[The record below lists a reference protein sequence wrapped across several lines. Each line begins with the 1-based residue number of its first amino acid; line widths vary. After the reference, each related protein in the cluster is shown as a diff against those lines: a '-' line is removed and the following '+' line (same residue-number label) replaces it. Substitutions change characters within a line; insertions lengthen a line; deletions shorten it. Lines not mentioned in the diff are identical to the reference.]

1 MKRGRWIGLVGLAIA
16 LLVGLYVGSPYM
28 AFNALREGVVEHDTA
43 RLEQLVDFADVRE
56 GLKADLNAILM
67 AKFNADPEMK
77 SNPFA
82 ALGAVM
88 IPGIVNAGVDK
99 AVTPEGLSKIIEEGR
114 LGDKDGSA
122 KPTGPEPYKA
132 PTEFRLG
139 YRKLDRFVAER
150 ETAKGSLKLV
160 MARCGLFSWRVIRIE
175 LPKDLLAEDFD
186 TARAKAAQ
194 P

>member
-1 MKRGRWIGLVGLAIA
+1 MKRGRWIGLVVLAIA
-16 LLVGLYVGSPYM
+16 LLAGLYFGSPYM
-28 AFNALREGVVEHDTA
+28 AFNALREGIVEEDTA
-43 RLEQLVDFADVRE
+43 RLERLVDFADVRE
-56 GLKADLNAILM
+56 GLKTDLNAILM

-99 AVTPEGLSKIIEEGR
+99 AVTPDGIGKIIEEGR
-114 LGDKDGSA
+114 LGKTDGSA
-122 KPTGPEPYKA
+122 KPAARKPNKA
-132 PTEFRLG
+132 STEFRLG

-150 ETAKGSLKLV
+150 DTEKGPLKLV

-186 TARAKAAQ
+186 AARAKAGQ